1 ALREEQKTSKK
12 KSDSKNSQSF
22 GLMHQEIKDV
32 RAITRFKIPEGY
44 SIKDVTKEYAKFI
57 NNITLHIVKGTIN

>member
-1 ALREEQKTSKK
+1 
-12 KSDSKNSQSF
+12 
-22 GLMHQEIKDV
+22 MHQEIKDV

-57 NNITLHIVKGTIN
+57 NNITLHIVKGTINERNLI